1 MGILLNLTKE
11 YFKDEI
17 RKEDG
22 IKVNLYG
29 KKYIMKFEDI
39 SFLENLIPLNDNGDL
54 YIEKKFDFFEEPVY
68 IFISTSVVRSGK
80 DYFNCHYITKKS
92 LEYVKDYT
100 IEEEMF
106 EKGWIFSNYKLNE
119 DNFLVLRILHKA
131 FGGLSNSIIDFECDF
146 YIENREKE
154 SMFDVENK
162 MMYKIFKNREAAIS
176 EAEDRH
182 YENLCKK
189 YEEFM
194 YEDDVNLYIKSVGDE
209 WIDKEELTEY
219 FYEKYREEKYDDLE
233 YKDGEHGN
241 KLNDLLIENGVIENT
256 SEYFHTDLEK
266 PKFNI
271 KDYRDKLI
279 EKTMRVEDVP
289 YEEAV
294 KIVDGYEEWE
304 FIEKICFY
312 NIVQNDENFF
322 ELDYDSIS
330 LSTINKA
337 IKKLIDNVVSESG
350 GIINATLDNY
360 GSIPESTYDLT
371 CLAKISLDKNNIVS
385 YLSNYDDTEYNCE
398 IDGNEYFV
406 YIIED

>member
-1 MGILLNLTKE
+1 MGILLNITKE
-11 YFKDEI
+11 YFKDDL

-39 SFLENLIPLNDNGDL
+39 PFLENLIPLNDNGDL
-54 YIEKKFDFFEEPVY
+54 YIEKKFDFFKEPVY
-68 IFISTSVVRSGK
+68 IFISKSVNSEK
-80 DYFNCHYITKKS
+80 HFDCHYITKKS
-92 LEYVKDYT
+92 LEYVKDKT
-100 IEEEMF
+100 IEAEMF
-106 EKGWIFSNYKLNE
+106 EKGWIFSNYNLNE

-131 FGGLSNSIIDFECDF
+131 LGKLSNSIIDFECDF

-154 SMFDVENK
+154 SMFEVENK
-162 MMYKIFKNREAAIS
+162 MIYKIFKNREAAIS
-176 EAEDRH
+176 KAEDKY
-182 YENLCKK
+182 YENLCTK
-189 YEEFM
+189 YDEFM
-194 YEDDVNLYIKSVGDE
+194 YDDDVNLYIKSVGEE
-209 WIDKEELTEY
+209 WIDKEELTKY

-233 YKDGEHGN
+233 HEEGEHGN
-241 KLNDLLIENGVIENT
+241 KLNDLLIENGVIEDT
-256 SEYFHTDLEK
+256 SEYFDTDLEK

-294 KIVDGYEEWE
+294 KIVDEYEEWK
-304 FIEKICFY
+304 FIENICFY
-312 NIVQNDENFF
+312 DIVPNDENFF
-322 ELDYDSIS
+322 ELNYDSIS
-330 LSTINKA
+330 LSTINNA
-337 IKKLIDNVVSESG
+337 INKLIDNVVSKSG

-371 CLAKISLDKNNIVS
+371 RLAKISLDKNNIVS
-385 YLSNYDDTEYNCE
+385 YFSNYYDDTEYNCE

>member
-1 MGILLNLTKE
+1 MGILLNITKE
-11 YFKDEI
+11 YFKDDL

-39 SFLENLIPLNDNGDL
+39 PFLENLIPLNDNGDL
-54 YIEKKFDFFEEPVY
+54 YIEKKFDFFKEPVY
-68 IFISTSVVRSGK
+68 IFISKSVNSGK
-80 DYFNCHYITKKS
+80 HFDCHYITKKS
-92 LEYVKDYT
+92 LEYVKDKT
-100 IEEEMF
+100 IEAEMF
-106 EKGWIFSNYKLNE
+106 EKGWIFSNYNLNE

-131 FGGLSNSIIDFECDF
+131 LGGLSNSIIDFECDF
-146 YIENREKE
+146 YIANREKE
-154 SMFDVENK
+154 SMYDVENK
-162 MMYKIFKNREAAIS
+162 MIYKIFKNREAAIS
-176 EAEDRH
+176 KAEDKH
-182 YENLCKK
+182 YENLCTK
-189 YEEFM
+189 YDEFM
-194 YEDDVNLYIKSVGDE
+194 YDDDVNLYIKSVGDE
-209 WIDKEELTEY
+209 WIDKEELTSY

-233 YKDGEHGN
+233 HEEGEHGN
-241 KLNDLLIENGVIENT
+241 KLNDLLIENGVIEDT
-256 SEYFHTDLEK
+256 SEYFDTDLEK

-294 KIVDGYEEWE
+294 KIVDEYEEWK
-304 FIEKICFY
+304 FIENICFY
-312 NIVQNDENFF
+312 DIVPNDENFF
-322 ELDYDSIS
+322 ELNYDSIS
-330 LSTINKA
+330 LSTINNA
-337 IKKLIDNVVSESG
+337 INKLIDNVVSKSG

-371 CLAKISLDKNNIVS
+371 RLAKISLDKNNIVS